1 MRCRLKVAGGL
12 HKARRFTSDRG
23 SASLEFI
30 TAGVLLLV
38 PLVYLVL
45 VCGRVQAASL
55 AAEGAVR
62 QAARLFVTAE
72 SPSLAS
78 ARAEQAVGD
87 ALADFA
93 FRRSDA
99 RASITCAPVVSA
111 CLTSQNWVR
120 VDVTVAV
127 LLPFVPSILGLD
139 KFARVQVSS
148 STTQR
153 VAMGRG

>member
-1 MRCRLKVAGGL
+1 M
-12 HKARRFTSDRG
+12 ARRTCVGRSRYWRLRSDRG

-38 PLVYLVL
+38 PLIYLVL

-62 QAARLFVTAE
+62 QAARVFVTAE
-72 SPSLAS
+72 SLPLAT

-87 ALADFA
+87 ALADFS
-93 FRRSDA
+93 FRRTDA
-99 RASITCAPVVSA
+99 TASIHCTPVTSS
-111 CLTSQNWVR
+111 CLTSRNWVT
-120 VDVTVAV
+120 VDVTVDV
-127 LLPFVPSILGLD
+127 VLPFVPSILGLD
-139 KFARVQVSS
+139 KFAHVQVSS

-153 VAMGRG
+153 VALGRG

>member
-1 MRCRLKVAGGL
+1 MWRL
-12 HKARRFTSDRG
+12 RSDRG

-62 QAARLFVTAE
+62 QAARVFVTAE
-72 SPSLAS
+72 SLPLAN

-87 ALADFA
+87 ALADFS
-93 FRRSDA
+93 FRRADA
-99 RASITCAPVVSA
+99 TASIRCTPVASA
-111 CLTSQNWVR
+111 CLTSRNW
-120 VDVTVAV
+120 VTVAV
-127 LLPFVPSILGLD
+127 TVDVVLPFVPSILGLD

-148 STTQR
+148 ATTQR
-153 VAMGRG
+153 VALGGG

>member
-1 MRCRLKVAGGL
+1 MK
-12 HKARRFTSDRG
+12 SDRG

-38 PLVYLVL
+38 PLIYLVL

-62 QAARLFVTAE
+62 QAARVFVTAE
-72 SPSLAS
+72 SLPLAA

-87 ALADFA
+87 ALADFS
-93 FRRSDA
+93 FRRTDA
-99 RASITCAPVVSA
+99 TASISCAPVASA
-111 CLTSQNWVR
+111 CLNSRTW
-120 VDVTVAV
+120 VTVAV
-127 LLPFVPSILGLD
+127 TVDVTLPFVPSILGLD

-153 VAMGRG
+153 VALGRG